1 MKRLV
6 IDTATPACSV
16 ALFDDDVLIAGEYL
30 EIGRGHAERLV
41 PLIQGLPGNGR
52 ADAVHVNTG
61 PGSFTGVRVGIS
73 AARALALAWDVECFG
88 YNCLQLVAAMSGAKG
103 PVDVAMQGGHGEFFF
118 QPFDADLKPLDP
130 AASLTPAAAAAVSNA
145 RVIAGNAADILAS
158 LLPGREVMNLLPD
171 ARKWHLLI
179 NTETQST
186 NATYIRDA
194 DAIVSSTSK

>member
-1 MKRLV
+1 MRRLI
-6 IDTATPACSV
+6 IDTATPACSA
-16 ALFDDDVLIAGEYL
+16 ALFDDDMLIAGEYL

-88 YNCLQLVAAMSGAKG
+88 YSCLQLVAAMSGANG
-103 PVDVAMQGGHGEFFF
+103 PVDVAMQGGHGEYFF
-118 QPFDADLKPLDP
+118 QPFDADLKPLRA
-130 AASLTPAAAAAVSNA
+130 AASLTPPAAAAASNA
-145 RVIAGNAADILAS
+145 RLIAGNAADVLAS
-158 LLPGREVMNLLPD
+158 LLPGCEAMNLLPD

-179 NTETQST
+179 NTENQST
-186 NATYIRDA
+186 SATYIRDA
-194 DAIVSSTSK
+194 DAIVSSSSR